1 MLFNLDKIF
10 ISRYISI
17 KQNDEK
23 YININTKEIQN
34 RIYAQQK
41 NMPDFLFYGLNIII
55 ILFLTYNFFT
65 NFFSINIGSKQIS
78 NARKSKFLPFKKLIR
93 FYDSLFEMANVK
105 ETLIKNFPN
114 PNIINI
120 NNNLDF
126 IIIGSG
132 PGGAISAQKLL
143 NAGFKTCIIES
154 GRINKNYKML
164 PFSYNEM
171 IHHYKHS
178 GISATMGNV
187 NIAYVEGATLGGGS
201 EVNSGLYHR
210 TPNDILIE
218 WNKKYGLIDS
228 DKKNL
233 DKYFKILEKE
243 LCISY
248 SPHSQIPKPALALRD
263 GANKLGWNIEEVP
276 RWFKYSKSESVDDIK
291 MTMSQT
297 YLKNYLDNGGLVLES
312 SKAKT
317 IRKCNKKWYVSMDT
331 FNGKK
336 EISSK
341 NVILSAG
348 AIGTPQILNKS
359 GISKLAGKQ
368 LQMHPTI
375 KIVALFDEKI
385 NQSNMG
391 VPAHQVNEFGPEIL
405 FGCSISSKPYLH
417 LAMLDHPGHKDIV
430 NNMWQNMAI
439 FYAMIKPQG
448 TGSIKNLPFFNDP
461 LITYNL
467 TKHDKT
473 NLSIGLKQLSKLLI
487 SSGAQRLFP
496 SINNGP
502 IISNIN
508 EIDLLPNSIDTSKTS
523 LMTVH
528 LFSSCPI
535 GEKENICVANS
546 YGQIFDNE
554 GLFISDASMLPS
566 APGVNPQG
574 TIMAFAHRN
583 IDKIITCA

>member
-248 SPHSQIPKPALALRD
+248 SPHSQIPKPAL
-263 GANKLGWNIEEVP
+263 
-276 RWFKYSKSESVDDIK
+276 
-291 MTMSQT
+291 
-297 YLKNYLDNGGLVLES
+297 
-312 SKAKT
+312 
-317 IRKCNKKWYVSMDT
+317 
-331 FNGKK
+331 
-336 EISSK
+336 
-341 NVILSAG
+341 
-348 AIGTPQILNKS
+348 
-359 GISKLAGKQ
+359 
-368 LQMHPTI
+368 
-375 KIVALFDEKI
+375 
-385 NQSNMG
+385 
-391 VPAHQVNEFGPEIL
+391 
-405 FGCSISSKPYLH
+405 
-417 LAMLDHPGHKDIV
+417 
-430 NNMWQNMAI
+430 
-439 FYAMIKPQG
+439 
-448 TGSIKNLPFFNDP
+448 
-461 LITYNL
+461 
-467 TKHDKT
+467 
-473 NLSIGLKQLSKLLI
+473 
-487 SSGAQRLFP
+487 
-496 SINNGP
+496 
-502 IISNIN
+502 
-508 EIDLLPNSIDTSKTS
+508 
-523 LMTVH
+523 
-528 LFSSCPI
+528 
-535 GEKENICVANS
+535 
-546 YGQIFDNE
+546 
-554 GLFISDASMLPS
+554 
-566 APGVNPQG
+566 
-574 TIMAFAHRN
+574 
-583 IDKIITCA
+583 